1 MFLTVKELSELL
13 KIKASTIYSWAG
25 KCKIPARK
33 INGLVRFWSNDIAQW
48 LDSSPSGHLNR
59 IALNPG
65 SNGRVNL
72 DDLIAR
78 AKREAY
84 NPRHGEARPQSS
96 LTRKEGKHGAL

>member
-13 KIKASTIYSWAG
+13 KIKTSTIYSWVTKG
-25 KCKIPARK
+25 KIPFRK
-33 INGLVRFWSNDIAQW
+33 INGLIRFWSGDISEW
-48 LDSSPSGHLNR
+48 LDSFPSGHLNP
-59 IALNPG
+59 IALNSG
-65 SNGRVNL
+65 CNGRGKL

-84 NPRHGEARPQSS
+84 NPRHGETRMLAS